1 MTHRLRIAR
10 AAAGAVLVLAF
21 AARAAAETA
30 PTVRIRG
37 EIAAIEAGRLSVM
50 DRDGRALTVTLAA
63 NLRVTELRKAELS
76 EIAAGKYIGVTAFPA
91 KDGAL
96 RAVAIHIFPDAA
108 KGTAEGHRPWD
119 LAPETTMTN
128 ATVDGVV
135 SAGSG
140 STITVKYK
148 DGALRAVA
156 IHIFPDAAR
165 GTGEGHRPWD
175 LAPETTMTNATV
187 DGVVAAGNGSTIKV
201 RYKDGEKT
209 VIVTPET
216 AIVAMGPGKPEM
228 LKPGAKILI
237 FGATRA
243 ADGSLSAQS
252 VVVGRD
258 GLAPPM

>member
-21 AARAAAETA
+21 TSLAAAETA

-37 EIAAIEAGRLSVM
+37 EIAAIEADRLSVK

-63 NLRVTELRKAELS
+63 SLRVTELRKAELS

-91 KDGAL
+91 
-96 RAVAIHIFPDAA
+96 
-108 KGTAEGHRPWD
+108 
-119 LAPETTMTN
+119 
-128 ATVDGVV
+128 
-135 SAGSG
+135 
-140 STITVKYK
+140 K

-243 ADGSLSAQS
+243 ANGSLSAQS

>member
-108 KGTAEGHRPWD
+108 
-119 LAPETTMTN
+119 
-128 ATVDGVV
+128 
-135 SAGSG
+135 
-140 STITVKYK
+140 
-148 DGALRAVA
+148 
-156 IHIFPDAAR
+156 R
-165 GTGEGHRPWD
+165 GTGEGRAVQRP
-175 LAPETTMTNATV
+175 
-187 DGVVAAGNGSTIKV
+187 I
-201 RYKDGEKT
+201 
-209 VIVTPET
+209 T
-216 AIVAMGPGKPEM
+216 A
-228 LKPGAKILI
+228 
-237 FGATRA
+237 
-243 ADGSLSAQS
+243 S
-252 VVVGRD
+252 
-258 GLAPPM
+258 

>member
-1 MTHRLRIAR
+1 MTQRFRIAR

-21 AARAAAETA
+21 TSLAAAETA

-37 EIAAIEAGRLSVM
+37 EIAAIEADRLSVK

-63 NLRVTELRKAELS
+63 SLRVTELRKAELS

-91 KDGAL
+91 
-96 RAVAIHIFPDAA
+96 
-108 KGTAEGHRPWD
+108 
-119 LAPETTMTN
+119 
-128 ATVDGVV
+128 
-135 SAGSG
+135 
-140 STITVKYK
+140 K